1 MSREVCTPLPGSL
14 CAALGPCG
22 RVFVLL
28 GSRSSLLGLS
38 PLCAVEMW
46 WGQGPALP
54 RGHLWLALIDF
65 FSLWQPALLYL
76 VPACIG
82 FPLLVALAKGEV
94 TEMFR
99 WASAGV
105 GAVLPTALE
114 HRKHADVPTPG
125 HSWRDRFIWAGSG
138 CACARAEAEG
148 AGCVLGHAGPGSCHL
163 PGALGAIPTG
173 QAASWELTSSSRA
186 LAGRGEGGDRAPGA
200 ERERETWSL
209 CPSARGWGRMEW
221 EPAAGAAGAGSSTSR
236 LPRWGRGGALQLAP
250 LGLQMWGE
258 KKKKGAG

>member
-1 MSREVCTPLPGSL
+1 MGEHSHPCSLQAAWLTGGFWVLTSSTSREVGTRLPGSL
-14 CAALGPCG
+14 CATLGPCG
-22 RVFVLL
+22 RIFVLL
-28 GSRSSLLGLS
+28 GSHSSLLGLS
-38 PLCAVEMW
+38 PLCTAEMW
-46 WGQGPALP
+46 WGQGPALTW
-54 RGHLWLALIDF
+54 GHLWLGLIDFF

-138 CACARAEAEG
+138 CACARLRRRREPGVCSDMPSLAPATSREPSVPYPRGRQRFGSCRALPLLWQARERVG
-148 AGCVLGHAGPGSCHL
+148 PRTWCRERLGHCVSQRPWVGEDGIGASC
-163 PGALGAIPTG
+163 G
-173 QAASWELTSSSRA
+173 SSR
-186 LAGRGEGGDRAPGA
+186 
-200 ERERETWSL
+200 
-209 CPSARGWGRMEW
+209 GWFEHI
-221 EPAAGAAGAGSSTSR
+221 PAS
-236 LPRWGRGGALQLAP
+236 P
-250 LGLQMWGE
+250 LG
-258 KKKKGAG
+258 